1 MSEEQR
7 SDLEAYNLR
16 SKKKLVDSPAV
27 IVVGKSEPTLA
38 KNIPVGTKEG
48 KLLPTTSGQQKK
60 EVRLEGG
67 NKKDRAKFVKC
78 YRCP

>member
-7 SDLEAYNLR
+7 SDLGAYNLR

-27 IVVGKSEPTLA
+27 IEVGESELTGA
-38 KNIPVGTKEG
+38 KDTPAEKKVGS
-48 KLLPTTSGQQKK
+48 LLPTTSGQQKE
-60 EVRLEGG
+60 EVRLEEG

-78 YRCP
+78 YR